1 MEKLEKKVSII
12 ILIVVVVASLFLT
25 LVGFISDFMWFK
37 EMGYVAVF
45 FTQLVTQLKV
55 GIPTF
60 IIVTGLVML
69 YLHHLR
75 KSYFAKIASS
85 EATDMKKLN
94 RTTN

>member
-37 EMGYVAVF
+37 EMGYVSVF

-60 IIVTGLVML
+60 LRGNRHEEAQPHNKLACSGFWRCCNGDECYEPLV
-69 YLHHLR
+69 
-75 KSYFAKIASS
+75 
-85 EATDMKKLN
+85 
-94 RTTN
+94 